1 MQQVQHG
8 QQAPTPKRRRRR
20 GAHILSTLLFL
31 TAIAFAGIAV
41 WIYLDEERD
50 QEPDRVPP
58 QVTPGLNDLLSVR
71 TALEGAGLDA
81 TIGRGT
87 TALTDQLQRP
97 GQLIEVADQDLYVFI
112 YNDPDTSVE
121 DRQAASDALDPASL
135 TLETRSGQPIAEGQ
149 PLRVSSGSNVIAVL
163 AGGDDELAANV
174 QQAIEGLS

>member
-50 QEPDRVPP
+50 QPPERVPP
-58 QVTPGLNDLLSVR
+58 EVTPGQNDLLSVR
-71 TALEGAGLDA
+71 NALEGAGLEA
-81 TIGRGT
+81 AIGRGT
-87 TALTDQLQRP
+87 SALTDQLERP
-97 GQLIEVADQDLYVFI
+97 GQLIEVEGLDLYVFI
-112 YNDPDTSVE
+112 YNAPETSVE
-121 DRQAASDALDPASL
+121 ERQAASDALDPAAL
-135 TLETRSGQPIAEGQ
+135 TLETRSGQPIAEGL

-163 AGGDDELAANV
+163 AGGDDEVAAKV
-174 QQAIEGLS
+174 QQAIEGLT